1 MKTVEIAPELIKYIA
16 KIVGATREHPDTA
29 SGASPRG
36 TLMLM
41 RASQA
46 MAYLD
51 GRAYV
56 IPEDIK
62 ALAEPVLA
70 HRLLLLGNY
79 GSIRSGN
86 EIVRDILRGIT
97 VPTENFGR

>member
-1 MKTVEIAPELIKYIA
+1 
-16 KIVGATREHPDTA
+16 
-29 SGASPRG
+29 
-36 TLMLM
+36 MLM

-86 EIVRDILRGIT
+86 EIVRDILRGIA